1 MTVTKRGFVNTINDI
16 RCDLK
21 QVRHKTPNLWHLTFK
36 CSDSKQLVN
45 EIRFFADDVLM
56 VTFPLENGKQRFARY
71 LPRGQAGTH
80 AQPSSSRLDCC

>member
-45 EIRFFADDVLM
+45 ES
-56 VTFPLENGKQRFARY
+56 G
-71 LPRGQAGTH
+71 
-80 AQPSSSRLDCC
+80 SSRTTF